1 MPNIIRSDLC
11 FGRRRSFVAVVMV
24 AVGGCQAGP
33 EYTAVADVKQLM
45 AAVIE
50 PAAEAYWDAVGTID
64 DSTGSH
70 SFAPVGAEEWTA
82 VRNGAL
88 IVAESGNLLM
98 MDGRVR
104 DRGDWIVMSR
114 AMIEA
119 GKQALAAARAEDP
132 ARVFAAGADLYDT
145 CTRCHAVYAT
155 ELLRPNAQ
163 PPQ

>member
-1 MPNIIRSDLC
+1 
-11 FGRRRSFVAVVMV
+11 MV
-24 AVGGCQAGP
+24 AAGGCQASP

-50 PAAEAYWDAVGTID
+50 PAAEVYWDAVGTVD
-64 DSTGSH
+64 DSAGSH
-70 SFAPVGAEEWTA
+70 SYAPTSPEDWTA

-98 MDGRVR
+98 MEGRAK
-104 DRGDWIVMSR
+104 DRGEWIAMSR

-119 GKQALAAARAEDP
+119 GTRAVAAAEARDT

-145 CTRCHAVYAT
+145 CTRCHAAYAT
-155 ELLRPNAQ
+155 ALLRPNAE
-163 PPQ
+163 PR